1 MEIMQK
7 TQSTV
12 LYHSVENANMKTL
25 AKNKQNEYIFIK
37 RLLKYNTIPLISELK
52 QQFLIVTKYFYSK
65 TKSKGKKLSSK

>member
-12 LYHSVENANMKTL
+12 FYYSVENTNMKTL

-37 RLLKYNTIPLISELK
+37 RLLKYSTIPLISELK
-52 QQFLIVTKYFYSK
+52 QQFLVVTKYFYSK
-65 TKSKGKKLSSK
+65 TKSKGKKLSLK

>member
-12 LYHSVENANMKTL
+12 FYHSVENANMKTL
-25 AKNKQNEYIFIK
+25 AKYKQNEYIFIK
-37 RLLKYNTIPLISELK
+37 RLLKYSTISLISELK
-52 QQFLIVTKYFYSK
+52 QQFLVVTKYFYSK